1 MGFPACLLL
10 FWGLRRPHLPGGKD
24 QPVITQTV
32 AELEDLLRLSVTLFA
47 EVAKGSTRMYKAQT
61 ALISGF
67 WCILLYGWL
76 KLRTSWYA
84 HISYQIESQNILS
97 G

>member
-67 WCILLYGWL
+67 WCILLYGCVHPSLWVV
-76 KLRTSWYA
+76 A
-84 HISYQIESQNILS
+84 
-97 G
+97 